1 MIVSSR
7 VSLSLLAGITG
18 AALTYIAIT
27 FFNLP
32 VHTDHTPYTRIT
44 VLVALVFVFWGWV
57 SIFRRPRQD
66 DE

>member
-1 MIVSSR
+1 MSSR
-7 VSLSLLAGITG
+7 VSLSLLAALTG
-18 AALTYIAIT
+18 AALMYIVIT

-32 VHTDHTPYTRIT
+32 VHTDHTPYTRIA
-44 VLVALVFVFWGWV
+44 VLVACILVFWGWV